1 MKNLKQQAAELAVDI
16 LRTAELDD
24 DSEQGYIRVDPNQ
37 LFQFYV
43 LINTKEKEVEQC

>member
-24 DSEQGYIRVDPNQ
+24 DSEQGYIRVDPNW
-37 LFQFYV
+37 LFQFYI
-43 LINTKEKEVEQC
+43 LINTKEKEVAE

>member
-1 MKNLKQQAAELAVDI
+1 MKTLKEQAAELAVEI

-37 LFQFYV
+37 LFQFYI
-43 LINTKEKEVEQC
+43 LNNTKAKSTLGK